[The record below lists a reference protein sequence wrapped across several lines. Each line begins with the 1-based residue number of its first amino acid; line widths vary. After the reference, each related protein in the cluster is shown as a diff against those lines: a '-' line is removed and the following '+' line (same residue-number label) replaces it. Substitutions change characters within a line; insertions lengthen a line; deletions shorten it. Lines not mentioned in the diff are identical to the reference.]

1 MYLRKHVAIGIS
13 LIMAMASISGCG
25 GAKGGNGAPQ
35 NKETQGKR
43 PRIKGLRIR
52 GARTRR
58 PRVKMIRRG
67 RPQPRR
73 SRGKAR

>member
-1 MYLRKHVAIGIS
+1 MYLRKHAAIGIS

-35 NKETQGKR
+35 NKETQGKETQD
-43 PRIKGLRIR
+43 KGAQDK